1 MSKRQLFELLKSR
14 NVNWFNSAIN
24 ISLRN
29 KYVYVEVP
37 KVASSTIKSH
47 LNKIELAT
55 LINISVGPHPE
66 ILSSPHV
73 KPYQL
78 SAEDLSDILF
88 GDDFFKFTFVRNPYE
103 RILSAYLDK
112 IVGNTPEKKQ
122 IDNNR
127 DMVARV
133 KSDEYSFGEF
143 IDIVAKIPDNIR
155 DKHWRTQCSITMK
168 NHIKYNYIGKIERFN
183 ADIHKIQHISGINF
197 DGIKEFSPH
206 KTGAKSKIDKYYS
219 DENLKKSVIDI
230 YDKDFEAFGYMK

>member
-1 MSKRQLFELLKSR
+1 MSNRQLFELLKSR

-55 LINISVGPHPE
+55 LMNVSVGPHPE

-78 SAEDLSDILF
+78 SADDLSDILF
-88 GDDFFKFTFVRNPYE
+88 GDEFFKFTFVRNPYE

-112 IVGNTPEKKQ
+112 IVGNSPERKQ

-127 DMVARV
+127 KMANRM
-133 KSDEYSFGEF
+133 KSEECSFAEF
-143 IDIVAKIPDNIR
+143 IDTVKKIPDNTR
-155 DKHWRTQCSITMK
+155 DKHWRTQFSLTMK
-168 NHIKYNYIGKIERFN
+168 NFVRYDYIGKIERFN
-183 ADIHKIQHISGINF
+183 ADVTKIQSISGISF
-197 DGIKEFSPH
+197 QGIKEFSPH
-206 KTGAKSKIDKYYS
+206 KTEAKSKMDNYYS
-219 DENLKKSVIDI
+219 DKDARDTVLDI
-230 YDKDFEAFGYMK
+230 YSKDFEVFGYQT